1 MSVRVGDYGCVIV
14 WLLLF
19 SSLLYCLIH
28 RNRTADTGIKSI
40 HFDCHFLNTF
50 TQCSVT
56 FKHPENQAL
65 LNKII
70 SEVKGL
76 NSHFL
81 SQQIKGDHC
90 TFFVCVSIKYLVRY
104 RPLHSGDLLM

>member
-1 MSVRVGDYGCVIV
+1 MCRVGDYGCIIF
-14 WLLLF
+14 WLLFL

-28 RNRTADTGIKSI
+28 HNRTADIMGLKVYI
-40 HFDCHFLNTF
+40 FYCHFLKTF

-56 FKHPENQAL
+56 FKHPENQAI

-70 SEVKGL
+70 AEVKGL

-81 SQQIKGDHC
+81 SQHIKGDHC
-90 TFFVCVSIKYLVRY
+90 TFLCVFRSNTL
-104 RPLHSGDLLM
+104 